1 MTVRDRVWRAVA
13 RAPVWALLLFGL
25 SGVLL
30 LVAYVAAEFPM
41 LGEAGYG
48 DSYILYD
55 VEQLRRTGAI
65 HRDPGVPPYPPAQY
79 SPLVYMVLA
88 LPGRIVETANPF
100 LGPRAVILL
109 AFAACVAIAGSI
121 AGTLIP
127 VRRARAWGML
137 LASAIGTMPEWVL
150 QLRADFLGAA
160 FGLLSVR
167 LLLASGRWAALLAGA
182 AAGAAF
188 QFKITFVAA
197 LAAGGLWLLVLRR
210 WRDLAH
216 FTAAGVV
223 FGLGPYLYFQ
233 LREPQTI
240 TALMVSDSIARD
252 YGGLVRLALASAWQ
266 PVCLLALAGLPLAL
280 RRGESRWWLVLL
292 FAATS
297 LSVALLTGVHAGSNR
312 NYFFEGLFALTPI
325 AALAAV
331 RLPGD
336 RAPSGLRVA
345 GLLAA
350 GLLVSFA
357 VENVAAARNLI
368 TARLSPASR
377 LAERRPIEML
387 RLALPGHRVLSTVP
401 RIAILTDEPV
411 IMEPYYMAYRQKAG
425 KSDTGPFLARVR
437 RQDFEA
443 VVTPRRPRQYRG
455 IPMVPPDLSSAIAE
469 AYEPFCAPGPDLL
482 VHLPRGAAHGVAL
495 GAKLKALG
503 CVPCSLEQDI
513 RRAGPGPRRACGWRD
528 RGQTG
533 RARPPAMGWRWWGR
547 SRRCRSRRRDRTAP
561 CTCTGPAPRRSSRR
575 SRAHSRAGCTAA

>member
-13 RAPVWALLLFGL
+13 RAPLWALLLFGL

-30 LVAYVAAEFPM
+30 LVAHVAAEFPM

-55 VEQLRRTGAI
+55 VEQLRRTGSSTAI
-65 HRDPGVPPYPPAQY
+65 PACRPIRRPGTARWCTW
-79 SPLVYMVLA
+79 SWRCLA
-88 LPGRIVETANPF
+88 RIVETANPF

-127 VRRARAWGML
+127 VPRARAWGVL

-167 LLLASGRWAALLAGA
+167 LLLAGGRWAALLAGA

-240 TALMVSDSIARD
+240 TPIMVSDSIARD

-266 PVCLLALAGLPLAL
+266 PVCLLAVGRAAAGVATRRAPLVAGAPVC
-280 RRGESRWWLVLL
+280 RSESLGGV
-292 FAATS
+292 
-297 LSVALLTGVHAGSNR
+297 LTGVHAGSNR

-336 RAPSGLRVA
+336 RAPSGLLVA
-345 GLLAA
+345 GLLVA

-357 VENVAAARNLI
+357 VENVTAARNLI

-401 RIAILTDEPV
+401 RIAMLTDEPV

-425 KSDTGPFLARVR
+425 KSDTGPFVARIR

-482 VHLPRGAAHGVAL
+482 VHLPRGAAHGVAV
-495 GAKLKALG
+495 GAELKALG
-503 CVPCSLEQDI
+503 CVP
-513 RRAGPGPRRACGWRD
+513 
-528 RGQTG
+528 
-533 RARPPAMGWRWWGR
+533 
-547 SRRCRSRRRDRTAP
+547 
-561 CTCTGPAPRRSSRR
+561 
-575 SRAHSRAGCTAA
+575 